1 MPIKKRISDEFPS
14 DELLL
19 AAIERAER
27 HQGRDDQGV
36 LLATLKEHLGL
47 SRDGWTTR
55 RLRPQL
61 EELQTAGQVVRSRQH
76 GCIVWGLTSDGRKRL
91 EAAHKAGVIG
101 TLPESPQHRTW
112 REARAAAGERIDK
125 FREELRRALNDA
137 ISLVNA
143 DSQTP
148 SDTWFAFNERLKHAC
163 WQFGSATHCLHEW
176 AEPDDSSA
184 DIDEPPYGQSGRRH
198 MPT

>member
-1 MPIKKRISDEFPS
+1 MPIKKRISAELPS

-27 HQGRDDQGV
+27 HHGRDDQGV

-61 EELQTAGQVVRSRQH
+61 EELQTAGHMVRYRQH

-91 EAAHKAGVIG
+91 EAARKAGVIG

-112 REARAAAGERIDK
+112 RKARTAATVRISQ
-125 FREELRRALNDA
+125 FRDELREALDDA
-137 ISLVNA
+137 ISLL
-143 DSQTP
+143 DHDDP
-148 SDTWFAFNERLKHAC
+148 SPLESMVRVQRTLETRLV
-163 WQFGSATHCLHEW
+163 ATRDGHPLPSRV
-176 AEPDDSSA
+176 ARARRLP
-184 DIDEPPYGQSGRRH
+184 RRH
-198 MPT
+198 